1 MAEGA
6 HNKKKDQYGSN
17 PPQRA
22 DEQIAENGDP
32 GRLRNRK
39 AEKNAGDQ
47 SADNALDQTDVVPFL
62 INIFYCLHVLKNLY
76 PLFQAVCR
84 FMLANL
90 RRKVKTFCRGTA
102 CLCRACRPDGFGGKE
117 KKKLVYYILRAVLFH
132 KMDREMYCR
141 AVKGG
146 WPGSGK
152 EHQRWEEDGLI
163 SGAEPSGRGITGILM
178 SGYFPGA
185 FPIKEE

>member
-1 MAEGA
+1 MSVYVS
-6 HNKKKDQYGSN
+6 KFTQKSQDVLPRY
-17 PPQRA
+17 
-22 DEQIAENGDP
+22 
-32 GRLRNRK
+32 RLPMPR
-39 AEKNAGDQ
+39 
-47 SADNALDQTDVVPFL
+47 
-62 INIFYCLHVLKNLY
+62 
-76 PLFQAVCR
+76 
-84 FMLANL
+84 
-90 RRKVKTFCRGTA
+90 
-102 CLCRACRPDGFGGKE
+102 LCRACRPDGFGGKE